1 MKSACVGLWL
11 RCAAASALLAGCSN
25 RPNTPDGSLDASPDA
40 SLAESGAGDASV
52 LSDADRIAVNVQAS
66 DMRGSITAG
75 TLNADFV
82 LRGGDGT
89 PLIRGLS
96 DLSWLELG
104 ARRGGASVS
113 AFHDPRAARQPGI
126 QWVAPFVAR
135 PRNTDGSLPLVD
147 PVTGTSATLRAS
159 VLSEG
164 VYSLTIDS
172 DPSAVAMMRVSFG
185 VDSAPYIGF
194 GERFRGSSA
203 RGTVIPMQLHL
214 GGAESG
220 TNETHVPVPFFV
232 SPNGYGVFV
241 RTRYAGAFDVGATN
255 AAAMRATFEAPSLE
269 LVFFVD
275 PDPIKI
281 IERFTRLSGLPRL
294 PPYWAHGHMQWRN
307 AWNSRDELIADAQR
321 LRAEGIPTTTI
332 WIDNPWQRSYNDA
345 VFDEAR
351 FRDPPSMLRELQS
364 MGYRVLVWHTPYLDA
379 IDADGV
385 ASNPSEQLF
394 GELRDRSQLLRFG
407 DPEQVFVSPAN
418 TGNPGGM
425 QANGGIPDFTQPAVS
440 TLWSDRLRPII
451 EMGVRAFKLDYG
463 EDIVHEVLGQRP
475 QWRFAM
481 HADAR
486 TAPSLFPHWYH
497 RAYRDALDRF
507 AGGDGFLLVRAS
519 SWGGQSVCDIV
530 WPGDLDNDFREADA
544 TAVGGLPAAVSALIN
559 LSASGF
565 PSFASDTGGY
575 RGGTPSREALI
586 RWAEASALAPY
597 MQLGGGGES
606 HNPWQFTAETTAMY
620 RDLARLHDSLVPYF
634 RTLAIAASRDGTPP
648 VRALSLAFPRDE
660 DARMDPYA
668 YLLGEDLYAA
678 PVVRAAATQREVH
691 IPAGTWVHW
700 ISRRPFTGPMRVTVD
715 APLGQPVLFVRQG
728 AVIPMLAED
737 VVTLVPTT
745 DPMIVDATDRA
756 SVLRARVVPGA
767 DRTVTVADGSVIRAS
782 VSGATA
788 RVQWQPGREASELR
802 LQIDWRNRV
811 GANAMNP
818 ASVDIEGGA
827 ALSSAS
833 LSDVRSGVCSGCWAY
848 DNANGELFVTVR
860 GASTVV
866 AR

>member
-1 MKSACVGLWL
+1 M
-11 RCAAASALLAGCSN
+11 
-25 RPNTPDGSLDASPDA
+25 
-40 SLAESGAGDASV
+40 
-52 LSDADRIAVNVQAS
+52 
-66 DMRGSITAG
+66 
-75 TLNADFV
+75 
-82 LRGGDGT
+82 
-89 PLIRGLS
+89 
-96 DLSWLELG
+96 
-104 ARRGGASVS
+104 ARE
-113 AFHDPRAARQPGI
+113 
-126 QWVAPFVAR
+126 
-135 PRNTDGSLPLVD
+135 RNTDGSLPVYD
-147 PVTGTSATLRAS
+147 PATGATATLRAR
-159 VLSEG
+159 VLSDG
-164 VYSLTIDS
+164 VYSLSIDS
-172 DPSAVAMMRVSFG
+172 DPAAVAMIRVSF
-185 VDSAPYIGF
+185 SADAGPYVGF
-194 GERFRGSSA
+194 GERFRSSNA
-203 RGTVIPMQLHL
+203 RGTIIPMQLHL
-214 GGAESG
+214 GGTASG

-255 AAAMRATFEAPSLE
+255 AAALRATFEAPSLE

-307 AWNSRDELIADAQR
+307 AWNSRDELISDAQR

-345 VFDEAR
+345 VFDEGR
-351 FRDPPSMLRELQS
+351 FRDPPSMLRALRS
-364 MGYRVLVWHTPYLDA
+364 LGYRVLVWHTPYLDA

-394 GELRDRSQLLRFG
+394 GELRDRAQLVRFG
-407 DPEQVFVSPAN
+407 DPPQVFVSPAN
-418 TGNPGGM
+418 IGNPGGM
-425 QANGGIPDFTQPAVS
+425 QANGAIPDFTQPAV
-440 TLWSDRLRPII
+440 TALWSDRLRPVI

-481 HADAR
+481 HADGR

-519 SWGGQSVCDIV
+519 SWGGQSVCDLV

-544 TAVGGLPAAVSALIN
+544 SAVGGLPAAVSALIN

-575 RGGTPSREALI
+575 RGGTPSREALL

-606 HNPWQFTAETTAMY
+606 HNPWQFDAETTAMY
-620 RDLARLHDSLVPYF
+620 RDLARLHDSLAPYF
-634 RTLAIAASRDGTPP
+634 RTLAIAASRAGTPP

-660 DARMDPYA
+660 GARSDPHA

-678 PVVRAAATQREVH
+678 PVVQPAVTRREVY
-691 IPAGTWVHW
+691 IPTGTWVHW
-700 ISRRPFTGPMRVTVD
+700 ITRVAYTGPARVTVD
-715 APLGQPVLFVRQG
+715 APLGQPMLFVRQG

-737 VVTLVPTT
+737 VVTLAVTD
-745 DPMIVDATDRA
+745 DPMIVDASDRA
-756 SVLRARVVPGA
+756 SVLRARVVAGA
-767 DRTVTVADGSVIRAS
+767 ERSITVADAS
-782 VSGATA
+782 TIVASASGATA

-802 LQIDWRNRV
+802 LQIDWRNRM
-811 GANAMNP
+811 GSNGTPP
-818 ASVDIEGGA
+818 ASVSIEGGGELTSA
-827 ALSSAS
+827 A
-833 LSDVRSGVCSGCWAY
+833 LSDVRAGACDRCWAY
-848 DNANGELFVTVR
+848 DSASGDLFVTVR
-860 GASTVV
+860 GAATVV